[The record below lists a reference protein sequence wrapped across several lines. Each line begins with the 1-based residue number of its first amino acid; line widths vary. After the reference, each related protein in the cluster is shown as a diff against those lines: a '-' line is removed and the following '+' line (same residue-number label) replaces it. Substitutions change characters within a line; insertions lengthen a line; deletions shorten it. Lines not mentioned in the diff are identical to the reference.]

1 VIEVITIDTPSLG
14 DRSYLATDGEVA
26 LVVDPQRDIDRILEH
41 VEQRS
46 LRVTHVLETHV
57 HNDYVTGGVGLARR
71 LDAAYVLNA
80 EEETSVAVTGV
91 RDGEVLRT
99 GRMSVTALHT
109 PGHTPGHLSYAL
121 ADAEEGRVIAVF
133 TGGSMLFGSVGRTDL
148 VDAALTEELTR
159 AQYRSVRRLAEAL
172 PGDAAVHPTHGFGSH
187 CSATQ
192 AIKPSSTI
200 ADERED
206 NPALTI
212 GDEDDFVRE
221 LLEGLHPYPTY
232 YAHMGALNRS
242 GPDSF
247 TAAAP
252 TALDLDEVLGA
263 LREGAWVLDLR
274 NRRAYATSHLAGTV
288 NAENRNDLPTYVGWV
303 VPFDAELVLLGDEP
317 RDISEA
323 QRMLARI
330 GYDRLRGA
338 AEAAELDW
346 AGHPQERSLRI
357 GGFGDLDEQDRAER
371 VVLDV
376 RDGWEWDSGH
386 HPDAYHIPF
395 HELPARLDELPAD
408 RAVWVY
414 CATGARATLAVSLL
428 ANAGLHA
435 VLVDDFCLPGDVP
448 GRAAAP
454 VA

>member
-1 VIEVITIDTPSLG
+1 VIEVITIETPSLG

-26 LVVDPQRDIDRILEH
+26 VVVDPQRDIDRVLEH

-57 HNDYVTGGVGLARR
+57 HNDYVTGGLGLARR
-71 LDAAYVLNA
+71 LGAAYVLNA
-80 EEETSVAVTGV
+80 EEEISFEATGV

-121 ADAEEGRVIAVF
+121 ADAEDDRVVAVF

-148 VDAALTEELTR
+148 VDASLTEELTR

-172 PGDAAVHPTHGFGSH
+172 PDDAAVHPTHGFGSH

-192 AIKPSSTI
+192 AVKPSSTI
-200 ADERED
+200 ADERGD

-212 GDEDDFVRE
+212 GDEDDFVRD

-242 GPDSF
+242 GPEAF
-247 TAAAP
+247 TATAP

-274 NRRAYATSHLAGTV
+274 NRRAYATSHLDGTV

-317 RDISEA
+317 RDIVEA

-330 GYDRLRGA
+330 GYDRLRGV
-338 AEAAELDW
+338 AETTGLDW
-346 AGHPQERSLRI
+346 AGHARERSLRI
-357 GGFGDLDEQDRAER
+357 GGFGDLEEQDPAGR

-386 HPDAYHIPF
+386 HPDACHIPF
-395 HELPARLDELPAD
+395 HELPARLDELPSD
-408 RAVWVY
+408 RPVWVY
-414 CATGARATLAVSLL
+414 CATGARATLAVSIL
-428 ANAGLHA
+428 ANAGLQA

-448 GRAAAP
+448 GLAAAP